1 MNKHEHTAGDKLTG
15 HVAVVTGGAEG
26 IGLACVEILATRGA
40 TVIIAD
46 INQDNGEAIAN
57 QLKLDGLDVH
67 FYLTDVSV
75 PESVSQLFE
84 WLHTHNWL
92 VSIMINN
99 AAVALP
105 GDAVEIS
112 EERWQHVINTNLSGV
127 WRGIKHAVPDM
138 KKLGKGTIVNISSAQ
153 AFAGFHGWS
162 AYAAAKGG
170 INALTRQSAI
180 EFAPDGIRVNAV
192 APGTIMTPMN
202 EKIFDEVDNPEEL
215 RQRWND
221 NHPIGRFGQPHEV
234 AQAVLFLATEQ
245 SSFITGQILITDGGM
260 LVKGD

>member
-1 MNKHEHTAGDKLTG
+1 MNKNEHIVGNQLVNQ
-15 HVAVVTGGAEG
+15 VAVVTGGAEG
-26 IGLACVEILATRGA
+26 IGLACVEILATHGA

-46 INQDNGEAIAN
+46 INQVQGEEIAN
-57 QLKLDGLDVH
+57 QLKLDGFDVH
-67 FYLTDVSV
+67 YCLADVSS
-75 PESVSQLFE
+75 PDSVNQLFQ
-84 WLHTHNWL
+84 WVHQQNWL

-99 AAVALP
+99 AAVALS

-112 EERWQHVINTNLSGV
+112 EERWNQVINTNLSGV
-127 WRGIKHAVPDM
+127 WRGIKHSVPDM
-138 KKLGKGTIVNISSAQ
+138 KKLGKGAIVNISSAQ

-221 NHPIGRFGQPHEV
+221 NHPIGRFGQPNEV